1 MVELV
6 VLLLIDGCFY
16 TNPQITVFLYLQ
28 SYCITEISIGNEK
41 IGIYKKQITVRGK
54 ITMKMA

>member
-41 IGIYKKQITVRGK
+41 LDI
-54 ITMKMA
+54 

>member
-1 MVELV
+1 M
-6 VLLLIDGCFY
+6 DFFN

-28 SYCITEISIGNEK
+28 SYCITEIRIGNEK
-41 IGIYKKQITVRGK
+41 IGIYKKQITVRVK